1 MKTVIAATRSG
12 SATHS
17 AVRIDDQI
25 YRVGAAVV
33 GISACA
39 IGIWAAACAV
49 AGLIA
54 SGGPLGLIVNWLN
67 AVSVS
72 L

>member
-12 SATHS
+12 GATH
-17 AVRIDDQI
+17 ADVRVDDQI

-33 GISACA
+33 GISSGV
-39 IGIWAAACAV
+39 IGIWAAACLV
-49 AGLIA
+49 AGMIA